1 MNKYSRNNN
10 KSIAV
15 LLPARNAE
23 EYLREAIES
32 ILSQTF
38 ENFQLIVVDDA
49 STDSTW
55 SIIKRFNDSRI
66 MRIKLAE
73 SKGIVNALNVALR
86 ASDSEFVAR
95 IDADDIA
102 RNDRFEKQVEFLRS
116 HPEVGVCGSSI
127 KMIRGGHSCYVRYP
141 ECHNEIVS
149 SLMVYKRSICHPTVM
164 MRRSVLN
171 LHQLQY
177 TDNYRHAEDLF
188 LWHELAHKTKF
199 HNLREPLLAY
209 RVHTEQVS
217 SRFKEEQTIQTRA
230 LLMRSL
236 PNYLPSLCSHTC
248 QDLLNLVIFE
258 ADKKGDQIN
267 LPSLYAR
274 MNAINR
280 ADNLAAPAIFNEAL
294 LCKFLETVFK
304 RNLGLRNTLFVV
316 LTVLCK
322 KPKLLINDLGR
333 ALMHIRVYLNSNWAK

>member
-102 RNDRFEKQVEFLRS
+102 RNDRFEKQVNFYDHTPKLE
-116 HPEVGVCGSSI
+116 
-127 KMIRGGHSCYVRYP
+127 
-141 ECHNEIVS
+141 
-149 SLMVYKRSICHPTVM
+149 
-164 MRRSVLN
+164 SV
-171 LHQLQY
+171 
-177 TDNYRHAEDLF
+177 
-188 LWHELAHKTKF
+188 
-199 HNLREPLLAY
+199 
-209 RVHTEQVS
+209 
-217 SRFKEEQTIQTRA
+217 
-230 LLMRSL
+230 
-236 PNYLPSLCSHTC
+236 
-248 QDLLNLVIFE
+248 
-258 ADKKGDQIN
+258 
-267 LPSLYAR
+267 
-274 MNAINR
+274 
-280 ADNLAAPAIFNEAL
+280 EAL
-294 LCKFLETVFK
+294 SK
-304 RNLGLRNTLFVV
+304 
-316 LTVLCK
+316 
-322 KPKLLINDLGR
+322 
-333 ALMHIRVYLNSNWAK
+333 